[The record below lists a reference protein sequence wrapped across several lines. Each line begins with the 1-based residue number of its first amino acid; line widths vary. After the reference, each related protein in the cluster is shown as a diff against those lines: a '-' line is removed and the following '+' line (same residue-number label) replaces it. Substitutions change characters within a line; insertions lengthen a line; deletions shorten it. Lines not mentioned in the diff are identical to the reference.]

1 MKVKSS
7 LLSRTVPGMGE
18 QLNGVGEM
26 DLHLQIGTHQ
36 VRHSVLVVTQILQQC
51 LLGTDYLEK
60 QKCLVDLWNGF

>member
-1 MKVKSS
+1 
-7 LLSRTVPGMGE
+7 MGE

-36 VRHSVLVVTQILQQC
+36 VSHSVLMVTQILQQC

-60 QKCLVDLWNGF
+60 QMLGGPLEWTLTAGGHIL